1 MEKEMNKLY
10 IVIPA
15 YNESEN
21 IAEVIKSWH
30 KIVAGVNAKSRLVVI
45 DDGSKDNTYE
55 IMTGLKARYPQ
66 LIPLTK
72 GNQGHGGTVLYGYRY
87 AVKAGADYIFQ
98 TDSDGQ
104 TIPEE
109 FWQLW
114 DQREKAGLLAG
125 YRHRRE
131 DGWQRLIVTKVLQ
144 LVVFG
149 CFHVWIT
156 DANVPFRLMKADE
169 LKQVMKQIPPNYH
182 LANVMMSVLYKKQK
196 RYVQFF
202 PITFRPRQGGENSIN
217 MKKIMVIGR
226 KSISEFLR
234 LKKKC

>member
-1 MEKEMNKLY
+1 MDRLY

-21 IAEVIKSWH
+21 ITEVIRSWH
-30 KIVAGVNAKSRLVVI
+30 NIVSSVNADSRLVVI

-55 IMTGLKARYPQ
+55 IMTELKAECPQ
-66 LIPLTK
+66 LIPLVK
-72 GNQGHGGTVLYGYRY
+72 ANQGHGATVLYGYRY
-87 AVKAGADYIFQ
+87 AIKAGADYVFQ

-104 TIPEE
+104 TVPEE

-125 YRHRRE
+125 HRHRRE
-131 DGWQRLIVTKVLQ
+131 DGWQRFIVTKVLQ
-144 LVVFG
+144 FIVFC
-149 CFHVWIT
+149 CFRVWIT
-156 DANVPFRLMKADE
+156 DANVPFRLMRADE
-169 LKQVMKQIPPNYH
+169 LKQIMKQIPPNYH
-182 LANVMMSVLYKKQK
+182 LANVMVSVLYKKQK
-196 RYVQFF
+196 KHVQFF
-202 PITFRPRQGGENSIN
+202 PITFHQRQGGENSIN

>member
-1 MEKEMNKLY
+1 MDRLY

-21 IAEVIKSWH
+21 IAEVIRSWH
-30 KIVAGVNAKSRLVVI
+30 NIVSSVNADSRLVVI

-55 IMTGLKARYPQ
+55 IMTELKTECPQ
-66 LIPLTK
+66 LITLAK
-72 GNQGHGGTVLYGYRY
+72 ANQGHGAAVLYGYRY
-87 AVKAGADYIFQ
+87 AIKAGADYVFQ

-131 DGWQRLIVTKVLQ
+131 DGWQRFIVTTVLRF
-144 LVVFG
+144 VVFG
-149 CFHVWIT
+149 CFRVWVT
-156 DANVPFRLMKADE
+156 DANVPFRLMRADE
-169 LKQVMKQIPPNYH
+169 LKQIMKQIPPNYH
-182 LANVMMSVLYKKQK
+182 LANVMVSVLYKKK
-196 RYVQFF
+196 KKYVQFF